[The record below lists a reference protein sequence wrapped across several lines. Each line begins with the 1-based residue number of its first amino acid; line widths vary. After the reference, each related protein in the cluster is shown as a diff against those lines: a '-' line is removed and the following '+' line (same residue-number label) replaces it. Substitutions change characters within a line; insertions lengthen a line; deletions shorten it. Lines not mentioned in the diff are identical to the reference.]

1 MAHRSEAPRSIH
13 RAMSECLLVT
23 SHQSLVPHPPKKT
36 FLEIFLDPVTCDRV
50 RRKDLLYNRYRIGI
64 VYPFLEKADGL
75 LRVPFFPM
83 EDLAMKR
90 TIQSLSLSLLTALLF
105 SGSVSAAPAQLDPK
119 DPAVQ
124 KVTDQVSRMSETN
137 QQVASYYQKSRYRT
151 LDAVHSSEAKAEE
164 GGLVFEVKEIR
175 VTPSKFLSAE
185 EIRKAIHFKGA
196 GPATVKELTDMV
208 ARLNALYQEKHIV
221 TAQAVLPPQKV
232 QDGVVY
238 IRLIEGK
245 FGKTIVTGNQRISEK
260 SLLSRIHG
268 KTGELVD
275 VDRLE
280 DELRVYNS
288 TNTYQ
293 VQAELVPGEEE
304 GTSDLHLLLQEKENP
319 LTSFLFTDN
328 AGQKESGRYRIG
340 AYTEYR
346 GIGGHDASLA
356 VSPVWT
362 EGIWGGSVM
371 YDTPWGHHGTRA
383 QISYSRN
390 LVDIIDG
397 TFKDYD
403 MKANS
408 NDAAISITHPVNITP
423 LSRVD
428 VFLEGHRKWSDTTYS
443 GMELSNSATRTVKAG
458 LSARS
463 FDENGLW
470 FFMTS
475 VTGYESDDRVNDK
488 DNNGSYY
495 SAYLMRR
502 QNLKNDQYMLYRLY
516 GQYTAFTSLP
526 STEQFTLGGM
536 GSVRGYKESIL
547 SGDKG
552 WFAGME
558 YGFPISS
565 DHQTWR
571 GFVFLDHGVAYN
583 NFTIKTTKDYITS
596 TGLGLECS
604 KGGWY
609 GKAVLGIPLKDSGNI
624 GDASPR
630 VHFYLQRNV

>member
-1 MAHRSEAPRSIH
+1 
-13 RAMSECLLVT
+13 
-23 SHQSLVPHPPKKT
+23 
-36 FLEIFLDPVTCDRV
+36 
-50 RRKDLLYNRYRIGI
+50 
-64 VYPFLEKADGL
+64 
-75 LRVPFFPM
+75 
-83 EDLAMKR
+83 MKR

-105 SGSVSAAPAQLDPK
+105 SGSVSAAPALPQLDPK
-119 DPAVQ
+119 GPAVQ
-124 KVTDQVSRMSETN
+124 KVTDQASRMSETN

-151 LDAVHSSEAKAEE
+151 LDAVHSSEAEAEK

-245 FGKTIVTGNQRISEK
+245 FGKTVITGNQRISEK
-260 SLLSRIHG
+260 TLLSRIHG
-268 KTGELVD
+268 RMGELVD

-293 VQAELVPGEEE
+293 VRAELVPGEEE
-304 GTSDLHLLLQEKENP
+304 GTSDLHLVLEEKENP
-319 LTSFLFTDN
+319 LTSFIFTDN

-428 VFLEGHRKWSDTTYS
+428 VFLEGHRKRSDTTYS

-488 DNNGSYY
+488 DNNGSYIAPTSCAGRISKMTSTCSTASTANTPPSSRCPRRSSSRWAAWGV
-495 SAYLMRR
+495 SADTRKVSFRAIKAGSPVWSTASPSAVTIRHGEASSSSTTVSHITISPSKQRR
-502 QNLKNDQYMLYRLY
+502 TISR
-516 GQYTAFTSLP
+516 ARA
-526 STEQFTLGGM
+526 
-536 GSVRGYKESIL
+536 SVWSAARA
-547 SGDKG
+547 
-552 WFAGME
+552 AGMVRPSSASRSRIPE
-558 YGFPISS
+558 ISEMHRRECISICRGMCNFEGLVTS
-565 DHQTWR
+565 DWW
-571 GFVFLDHGVAYN
+571 LVAR
-583 NFTIKTTKDYITS
+583 D
-596 TGLGLECS
+596 
-604 KGGWY
+604 
-609 GKAVLGIPLKDSGNI
+609 
-624 GDASPR
+624 
-630 VHFYLQRNV
+630 

>member
-1 MAHRSEAPRSIH
+1 MAHRAETLRSIH
-13 RAMSECLLVT
+13 QAMSECLLAT
-23 SHQSLVPHPPKKT
+23 SPQSLIPLKKN
-36 FLEIFLDPVTCDRV
+36 FPSDPVTCDRV
-50 RRKDLLYNRYRIGI
+50 RRKNLLYNRYRIGI
-64 VYPFLEKADGL
+64 VYPFFEKADGL
-75 LRVPFFPM
+75 LRAPFFPM

-105 SGSVSAAPAQLDPK
+105 SGSVSAAPALPQLNPT

-124 KVTDQVSRMSETN
+124 KVTDQASRMSETN

-185 EIRKAIHFKGA
+185 EIRRAIHFKGA

-245 FGKTIVTGNQRISEK
+245 FGKTVVTGNQRISEK

-304 GTSDLHLLLQEKENP
+304 GTSDLHLLLEEKENP
-319 LTSFLFTDN
+319 LTSFIFTDN

-397 TFKDYD
+397 AFKDYD

-443 GMELSNSATRTVKAG
+443 GMELSNSETRTVKAG

-583 NFTIKTTKDYITS
+583 NFSVKTTKDYITS

-630 VHFYLQRNV
+630 IHFYLQRNV

>member
-1 MAHRSEAPRSIH
+1 
-13 RAMSECLLVT
+13 
-23 SHQSLVPHPPKKT
+23 
-36 FLEIFLDPVTCDRV
+36 
-50 RRKDLLYNRYRIGI
+50 
-64 VYPFLEKADGL
+64 
-75 LRVPFFPM
+75 
-83 EDLAMKR
+83 MKR

-105 SGSVSAAPAQLDPK
+105 SGSVSAAPALPQLNPT

-124 KVTDQVSRMSETN
+124 KVTDQASRMSETN
-137 QQVASYYQKSRYRT
+137 QQVVSYYQKSRYRT

-185 EIRKAIHFKGA
+185 EIRRAIHFKGA

-245 FGKTIVTGNQRISEK
+245 FGKTIVTGNQRISER

-304 GTSDLHLLLQEKENP
+304 GTSDLHLVLGEKENP
-319 LTSFLFTDN
+319 LTSFIFTDN

-408 NDAAISITHPVNITP
+408 NDAAISIMHPVNITP

-475 VTGYESDDRVNDK
+475 VTGYESDDRVHDK

-502 QNLKNDQYMLYRLY
+502 QNLKHDQYMLYRLY
-516 GQYTAFTSLP
+516 GQYTAFESLP

-583 NFTIKTTKDYITS
+583 NFSVKTTKDYLTS
-596 TGLGLECS
+596 TGIGLECS

>member
-1 MAHRSEAPRSIH
+1 
-13 RAMSECLLVT
+13 
-23 SHQSLVPHPPKKT
+23 
-36 FLEIFLDPVTCDRV
+36 
-50 RRKDLLYNRYRIGI
+50 
-64 VYPFLEKADGL
+64 
-75 LRVPFFPM
+75 
-83 EDLAMKR
+83 MKR

-105 SGSVSAAPAQLDPK
+105 SGSVSAAPALPQLNPK

-124 KVTDQVSRMSETN
+124 KVTDQASRMSETN

-151 LDAVHSSEAKAEE
+151 LDAVHSSEAEAEK

-245 FGKTIVTGNQRISEK
+245 FGKTVVTGNQRISEK
-260 SLLSRIHG
+260 ALLSRIHG
-268 KTGELVD
+268 RTGELVD

-304 GTSDLHLLLQEKENP
+304 GTSDLHLVLQEKENP

-371 YDTPWGHHGTRA
+371 YDTPWGHHGTQA

-475 VTGYESDDRVNDK
+475 VTGYESDDRANHK

-502 QNLKNDQYMLYRLY
+502 QNLKHDQYMLYRLY
-516 GQYTAFTSLP
+516 GQYTAFESLP

-583 NFTIKTTKDYITS
+583 NFSVKTTKDYLTS
-596 TGLGLECS
+596 AGFGLECS

-630 VHFYLQRNV
+630 VHFYLQRTG

>member
-13 RAMSECLLVT
+13 RAMSECLLAT
-23 SHQSLVPHPPKKT
+23 SHQSLVPHPQKT
-36 FLEIFLDPVTCDRV
+36 FLKIFLDPVTCDRV
-50 RRKDLLYNRYRIGI
+50 RRKDFLYNRYRIGI

-105 SGSVSAAPAQLDPK
+105 SGSVSAAPALPQL

-124 KVTDQVSRMSETN
+124 KVMDQASRMSETN

-185 EIRKAIHFKGA
+185 EIRRAIHFKGA

-245 FGKTIVTGNQRISEK
+245 FGKTVVTGNQRISEK

-304 GTSDLHLLLQEKENP
+304 GTSDLHLLLREKENP
-319 LTSFLFTDN
+319 LTSFIFTDN

-397 TFKDYD
+397 AFKDYD

-516 GQYTAFTSLP
+516 GQYTAFESLP

-583 NFTIKTTKDYITS
+583 NFSVKTTKDYLTS
-596 TGLGLECS
+596 AGLGLECS

>member
-1 MAHRSEAPRSIH
+1 
-13 RAMSECLLVT
+13 
-23 SHQSLVPHPPKKT
+23 
-36 FLEIFLDPVTCDRV
+36 
-50 RRKDLLYNRYRIGI
+50 
-64 VYPFLEKADGL
+64 
-75 LRVPFFPM
+75 
-83 EDLAMKR
+83 MKR

-105 SGSVSAAPAQLDPK
+105 SGSVSAAPALPQLDPR

-124 KVTDQVSRMSETN
+124 KVTDQASRMSETN

-175 VTPSKFLSAE
+175 VTPSKFLSTE
-185 EIRKAIHFKGA
+185 EIRRAIHFKGA

-245 FGKTIVTGNQRISEK
+245 FGKTVITGNQRISEK

-304 GTSDLHLLLQEKENP
+304 GTSDLHLLLREKENP
-319 LTSFLFTDN
+319 LTSFIFTDN

-362 EGIWGGSVM
+362 EGIWGG
-371 YDTPWGHHGTRA
+371 G
-383 QISYSRN
+383 
-390 LVDIIDG
+390 
-397 TFKDYD
+397 
-403 MKANS
+403 
-408 NDAAISITHPVNITP
+408 ITG
-423 LSRVD
+423 R
-428 VFLEGHRKWSDTTYS
+428 G
-443 GMELSNSATRTVKAG
+443 
-458 LSARS
+458 
-463 FDENGLW
+463 
-470 FFMTS
+470 
-475 VTGYESDDRVNDK
+475 
-488 DNNGSYY
+488 
-495 SAYLMRR
+495 RR
-502 QNLKNDQYMLYRLY
+502 FP
-516 GQYTAFTSLP
+516 TA
-526 STEQFTLGGM
+526 E
-536 GSVRGYKESIL
+536 I
-547 SGDKG
+547 
-552 WFAGME
+552 WW
-558 YGFPISS
+558 ISS
-565 DHQTWR
+565 TAPSR
-571 GFVFLDHGVAYN
+571 
-583 NFTIKTTKDYITS
+583 TMT
-596 TGLGLECS
+596 
-604 KGGWY
+604 
-609 GKAVLGIPLKDSGNI
+609 
-624 GDASPR
+624 
-630 VHFYLQRNV
+630 

>member
-1 MAHRSEAPRSIH
+1 MAHRAEAPRSIH
-13 RAMSECLLVT
+13 RAMSACLLAT
-23 SHQSLVPHPPKKT
+23 SHQSRVPHPQKI
-36 FLEIFLDPVTCDRV
+36 FLKIFLDPVTCDRV

-105 SGSVSAAPAQLDPK
+105 SGSVSAALPQLDPT

-124 KVTDQVSRMSETN
+124 KVTDQASRMSETN

-185 EIRKAIHFKGA
+185 EIRRAIHFKGA

-245 FGKTIVTGNQRISEK
+245 FGKTVVTGNQRISEK

-304 GTSDLHLLLQEKENP
+304 GTSDLHLVLGEKENP
-319 LTSFLFTDN
+319 LTSFIFTDN

-516 GQYTAFTSLP
+516 GQYTAFESLP

-583 NFTIKTTKDYITS
+583 NFSVKTTKDYLTS
-596 TGLGLECS
+596 AGFGLECS

>member
-1 MAHRSEAPRSIH
+1 
-13 RAMSECLLVT
+13 
-23 SHQSLVPHPPKKT
+23 
-36 FLEIFLDPVTCDRV
+36 
-50 RRKDLLYNRYRIGI
+50 
-64 VYPFLEKADGL
+64 
-75 LRVPFFPM
+75 
-83 EDLAMKR
+83 MKR

-105 SGSVSAAPAQLDPK
+105 SGSVSAAPALPQLDPK
-119 DPAVQ
+119 GPAVQ
-124 KVTDQVSRMSETN
+124 KVTDQASRMSETN

-151 LDAVHSSEAKAEE
+151 LDAVHSSEAEAEK

-245 FGKTIVTGNQRISEK
+245 FGKTVITGNQRISEK
-260 SLLSRIHG
+260 TLLSRIHG
-268 KTGELVD
+268 RMGELVD

-293 VQAELVPGEEE
+293 VRAELVPGEEE
-304 GTSDLHLLLQEKENP
+304 GTSDLHLVLEEKENP
-319 LTSFLFTDN
+319 LTSFIFTDN

-488 DNNGSYY
+488 DNNGSYI
-495 SAYLMRR
+495 AP
-502 QNLKNDQYMLYRLY
+502 
-516 GQYTAFTSLP
+516 TSC
-526 STEQFTLGGM
+526 
-536 GSVRGYKESIL
+536 
-547 SGDKG
+547 
-552 WFAGME
+552 AGR
-558 YGFPISS
+558 IS
-565 DHQTWR
+565 
-571 GFVFLDHGVAYN
+571 
-583 NFTIKTTKDYITS
+583 K
-596 TGLGLECS
+596 
-604 KGGWY
+604 
-609 GKAVLGIPLKDSGNI
+609 
-624 GDASPR
+624 
-630 VHFYLQRNV
+630 

>member
-1 MAHRSEAPRSIH
+1 
-13 RAMSECLLVT
+13 
-23 SHQSLVPHPPKKT
+23 
-36 FLEIFLDPVTCDRV
+36 
-50 RRKDLLYNRYRIGI
+50 
-64 VYPFLEKADGL
+64 
-75 LRVPFFPM
+75 
-83 EDLAMKR
+83 MKR

-105 SGSVSAAPAQLDPK
+105 SGSVSAAPALLQLDPT

-124 KVTDQVSRMSETN
+124 KVTDQASRMSETN

-185 EIRKAIHFKGA
+185 EIRRAIHFKGA

-245 FGKTIVTGNQRISEK
+245 FGKTVITGNQRISEK

-304 GTSDLHLLLQEKENP
+304 GTSDLHLVLGEKENP
-319 LTSFLFTDN
+319 LTSFIFTDN

-397 TFKDYD
+397 AFKDYD

-516 GQYTAFTSLP
+516 GQYTPLPRCPRRSSSRWAVWGASADTRKVSFRAIKAGSPVWSTDSPSAVTIRPGEVSSSSITASHITISASKQRRTTSRAQASVWSAARAAGMARP
-526 STEQFTLGGM
+526 SSASRSRIPEISEM
-536 GSVRGYKESIL
+536 HRRESI
-547 SGDKG
+547 STCR
-552 WFAGME
+552 GMCDFE
-558 YGFPISS
+558 
-565 DHQTWR
+565 
-571 GFVFLDHGVAYN
+571 
-583 NFTIKTTKDYITS
+583 
-596 TGLGLECS
+596 GLGTSDWWLEYCFR
-604 KGGWY
+604 
-609 GKAVLGIPLKDSGNI
+609 
-624 GDASPR
+624 ASP
-630 VHFYLQRNV
+630 VHIRGEAATKTPNPEP

>member
-1 MAHRSEAPRSIH
+1 M
-13 RAMSECLLVT
+13 
-23 SHQSLVPHPPKKT
+23 
-36 FLEIFLDPVTCDRV
+36 
-50 RRKDLLYNRYRIGI
+50 
-64 VYPFLEKADGL
+64 
-75 LRVPFFPM
+75 
-83 EDLAMKR
+83 
-90 TIQSLSLSLLTALLF
+90 
-105 SGSVSAAPAQLDPK
+105 
-119 DPAVQ
+119 
-124 KVTDQVSRMSETN
+124 
-137 QQVASYYQKSRYRT
+137 
-151 LDAVHSSEAKAEE
+151 
-164 GGLVFEVKEIR
+164 
-175 VTPSKFLSAE
+175 
-185 EIRKAIHFKGA
+185 AIHFKGA

-245 FGKTIVTGNQRISEK
+245 FGKTVITGNQRISEK

-293 VQAELVPGEEE
+293 VRAELVPGEEE
-304 GTSDLHLLLQEKENP
+304 GTSDLHLVLEEKENP

-475 VTGYESDDRVNDK
+475 VTGYESDDRANHK

-516 GQYTAFTSLP
+516 GQYTAFESLP

-583 NFTIKTTKDYITS
+583 NFSVKTTKDYLTS
-596 TGLGLECS
+596 AGLGLECS

>member
-1 MAHRSEAPRSIH
+1 
-13 RAMSECLLVT
+13 
-23 SHQSLVPHPPKKT
+23 
-36 FLEIFLDPVTCDRV
+36 
-50 RRKDLLYNRYRIGI
+50 
-64 VYPFLEKADGL
+64 
-75 LRVPFFPM
+75 
-83 EDLAMKR
+83 
-90 TIQSLSLSLLTALLF
+90 
-105 SGSVSAAPAQLDPK
+105 
-119 DPAVQ
+119 
-124 KVTDQVSRMSETN
+124 
-137 QQVASYYQKSRYRT
+137 
-151 LDAVHSSEAKAEE
+151 
-164 GGLVFEVKEIR
+164 
-175 VTPSKFLSAE
+175 
-185 EIRKAIHFKGA
+185 
-196 GPATVKELTDMV
+196 
-208 ARLNALYQEKHIV
+208 
-221 TAQAVLPPQKV
+221 
-232 QDGVVY
+232 
-238 IRLIEGK
+238 
-245 FGKTIVTGNQRISEK
+245 
-260 SLLSRIHG
+260 
-268 KTGELVD
+268 
-275 VDRLE
+275 
-280 DELRVYNS
+280 
-288 TNTYQ
+288 
-293 VQAELVPGEEE
+293 
-304 GTSDLHLLLQEKENP
+304 
-319 LTSFLFTDN
+319 
-328 AGQKESGRYRIG
+328 
-340 AYTEYR
+340 
-346 GIGGHDASLA
+346 
-356 VSPVWT
+356 
-362 EGIWGGSVM
+362 
-371 YDTPWGHHGTRA
+371 
-383 QISYSRN
+383 
-390 LVDIIDG
+390 
-397 TFKDYD
+397 

-408 NDAAISITHPVNITP
+408 NDAAIAITHPVNITP

-475 VTGYESDDRVNDK
+475 VTSYESDDRVNDK

-516 GQYTAFTSLP
+516 GQYTAFESLP

-583 NFTIKTTKDYITS
+583 NFSVKTTKDYITS